1 MAKQVIN
8 IGSAPNDGTG
18 DPIRTAFIKA
28 NENFTELY
36 DGQFSG
42 DYNDLT
48 NQPSIPTDLTDLGIT
63 DGSSGQV
70 LTTNGTGTFSFTTVS
85 GGGGGVGLASRD
97 TISGSTGNIAND
109 AAANVDLTGY
119 KGYILYKI
127 QTNGAAWVTVY
138 ADAASRTADAS
149 RTSDEYPA
157 DGSGVVAEVITSGA
171 ETVLI
176 TPGVIGFNNENPITD
191 VIPIKVVNLSGG
203 VFDVTVTVT
212 ALEIEV

>member
-1 MAKQVIN
+1 MVKQIIN

-18 DPIRTAFIKA
+18 DPIRTAFNKA

-42 DYNDLT
+42 NYDDLV
-48 NQPSIPTDLTDLGIT
+48 NQPNIPTVLTDLSIS

-70 LTTNGTGTFSFTTVS
+70 LTTNGAGSFSFTTVE
-85 GGGGGVGLASRD
+85 GGGGGSGLTSRGS
-97 TISGSTGNIAND
+97 ISGSTGSIANN
-109 AAANVDLTGY
+109 AAANINLTGY
-119 KGYILYKI
+119 KGYVLYKI

-138 ADAASRTADAS
+138 ASAATRTADAS
-149 RTSDEYPA
+149 RTSDQYPA
-157 DGSGVVAEVITSGA
+157 DGGGVIAEVITAGA

-191 VIPIKVVNLSGG
+191 VIPIKVVNLTGG
-203 VFDVTVTVT
+203 VFNVTVTIT